1 MHIYYHIYAYI
12 GFISA
17 IKKIH
22 ISRTLIT
29 IIIFFKAASKCAF
42 INILDLTSSMQKN
55 TSSTVE
61 TISTHT
67 HQNLNENPMSLAF
80 TLWLTS
86 PRDCQPSCY
95 TKRCVALISDS
106 HSIITLS
113 ELPHKTLQHRHPAF
127 ITPSPPS
134 GHMERLS
141 LDWQVAWGLTEAW
154 QYSPR
159 ALFMSYCA
167 AASTTGLHTTQNRPL
182 HCVWFTAPL
191 DGILFDNCLLAM
203 FRLAVNTPLPVFL
216 SE

>member
-1 MHIYYHIYAYI
+1 MCIYKYFGLDFFHAKKHIFYCWNN
-12 GFISA
+12 
-17 IKKIH
+17 K
-22 ISRTLIT
+22 
-29 IIIFFKAASKCAF
+29 
-42 INILDLTSSMQKN
+42 
-55 TSSTVE
+55 
-61 TISTHT
+61 HT
-67 HQNLNENPMSLAF
+67 YTPKSIEDLNENPKSLSF

-86 PRDCQPSCY
+86 PHDGQPSCY

-113 ELPHKTLQHRHPAF
+113 ELPHKTLQHWHPAF

-159 ALFMSYCA
+159 ALFLSYCA
-167 AASTTGLHTTQNRPL
+167 AASTTGLHTAQNRPL

-191 DGILFDNCLLAM
+191 DGVLFDNCLLVM
-203 FRLAVNTPLPVFL
+203 FRLTVNTPLPGFL